1 MGKKGGTRRYFSR
14 EYKLSVVKRNIE
26 GESSGKL
33 SKKLGL
39 DKSLICHWARAYRDK
54 GEIGLET
61 KRHPGN
67 PLLTYQKRKRL
78 SVEDQLRYE
87 LAKKD
92 IELAKLKKLLEYQR
106 GNVRKGS

>member
-1 MGKKGGTRRYFSR
+1 MGHKGGIKRYFSK
-14 EYKLSVVKRNIE
+14 EFKLSVVQRNLD

-33 SKKLGL
+33 SKELDI

-54 GEIGLET
+54 GECGLES

-67 PLLTYQKRKRL
+67 PLAAYQNRKKL
-78 SVEDQLRYE
+78 STEEQLRYE

-106 GNVRKGS
+106 GNAEKGN

>member
-1 MGKKGGTRRYFSR
+1 MGKKGRAKRYFR
-14 EYKLSVVKRNIE
+14 KEYKLSVVKRNID

-33 SKKLGL
+33 SKELGL
-39 DKSLICHWARAYRDK
+39 DKSLVCHWARTYRDK

-67 PLLTYQKRKRL
+67 SLLTYQKRKKL
-78 SVEDQLRYE
+78 STEDQLRYK

-106 GNVRKGS
+106 GNAGKGS

>member
-1 MGKKGGTRRYFSR
+1 MGKKGGTKRYFSK
-14 EYKLSVVKRNIE
+14 EYKLSVVKRNID

-33 SKKLGL
+33 ARELGL
-39 DKSLICHWARAYRDK
+39 DKSLICHWAREYRDK
-54 GEIGLET
+54 GEAGLET

-67 PLLTYQKRKRL
+67 PLLIYQKQRRL
-78 SVEDQLRYE
+78 SVEDKLRYE

-106 GNVRKGS
+106 GNARKGN

>member
-1 MGKKGGTRRYFSR
+1 MGKKGRAKRYFSK
-14 EYKLSVVKRNIE
+14 EYKLSVVKRNID

-33 SKKLGL
+33 SKELGLGLGL
-39 DKSLICHWARAYRDK
+39 DKSLVCHWARTYQDK

-67 PLLTYQKRKRL
+67 SLLTYQKRKKL
-78 SVEDQLRYE
+78 STEDQLRYK

-92 IELAKLKKLLEYQR
+92 IELAKLK
-106 GNVRKGS
+106 NC

>member
-1 MGKKGGTRRYFSR
+1 MGKKGGTRRYFSK
-14 EYKLSVVKRNIE
+14 EYKLSVVKRNIA

-33 SKKLGL
+33 SKELGL

-61 KRHPGN
+61 KQHPGN

-78 SVEDQLRYE
+78 SVEDRLRYE

-106 GNVRKGS
+106 GNAGKGN

>member
-1 MGKKGGTRRYFSR
+1 MGKKGGTKRYFSK
-14 EYKLSVVKRNIE
+14 EYKLTVVKRNIE

-33 SKKLGL
+33 SKELGL

-54 GEIGLET
+54 GEVGLET

-67 PLLTYQKRKRL
+67 PLFAYQMKRKS

-106 GNVRKGS
+106 GNVQKGN

>member
-1 MGKKGGTRRYFSR
+1 MGKKGETRRYFSK

-26 GESSGKL
+26 GESIGKL
-33 SKKLGL
+33 SKELGV
-39 DKSLICHWARAYRDK
+39 DQSLICHWARAYRDK